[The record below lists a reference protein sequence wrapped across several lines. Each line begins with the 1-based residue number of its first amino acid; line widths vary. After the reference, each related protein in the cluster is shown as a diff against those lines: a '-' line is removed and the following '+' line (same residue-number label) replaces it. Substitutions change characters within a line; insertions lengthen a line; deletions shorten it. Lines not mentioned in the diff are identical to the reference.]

1 LGLLGSKET
10 HELNKEI
17 NKMYAPHVT
26 ESSISIGTNSQAQ
39 TGIAEP
45 PIFLLGQLDALERLA
60 AELTQT
66 LTLTQE
72 HNSLFFETPC
82 NEKET
87 PNAKVALAN
96 YPPSERLK
104 ILVET
109 MTLCSDIAERNR
121 QAISRIF

>member
-1 LGLLGSKET
+1 
-10 HELNKEI
+10 
-17 NKMYAPHVT
+17 MYASQLSDCQISTFPPPHTSVD
-26 ESSISIGTNSQAQ
+26 
-39 TGIAEP
+39 IAEP
-45 PIFLLGQLDALERLA
+45 PIFLLGQLDTLEKLA
-60 AELTQT
+60 AQLTQT
-66 LTLTQE
+66 LALTQE

-96 YPPSERLK
+96 YPPSKRLK